1 MTSKKILIIED
12 EPDQLFILREQISGK
27 GYDYIEAGDGE
38 EGLQRAV
45 SDLPDLIVTDVIM
58 PKMNGFEVCK
68 AIKEN
73 PETSHIPVIIVSASA
88 MKGFE
93 EICMGSGAD
102 SYLKRPYDSN
112 EFYELLK
119 KYLD

>member
-12 EPDQLFILREQISGK
+12 EPYQLFILIEQISGK